1 MADAK
6 KIMDPNE
13 ELVEIK
19 LPRKEGEDQ
28 TYVQVNFKAFL
39 IKRGEYVKVPK
50 YVAAAIRDSE
60 DAEDMAVRDLEERE
74 AALARKAANPLEG

>member
-1 MADAK
+1 MADTTK
-6 KIMDPNE
+6 KNPNE

-28 TYVQVNFKAFL
+28 AYVAVNFRSFL

-50 YVAAAIRDSE
+50 YVADAIK
-60 DAEDMAVRDLEERE
+60 DAEIAEEMAIRDLEERE
-74 AALARKAANPLEG
+74 AALNKKAANPFGE